1 MCARFGKSKRGGGD
15 AIVSFC
21 RLYKP
26 QELGCHQGVL
36 DATDMVNFGML
47 NPSSAQ
53 YGLENLQESGSVGFE
68 DQVSYTFHPQTV
80 VYARAQYYGG

>member
-1 MCARFGKSKRGGGD
+1 M
-15 AIVSFC
+15 
-21 RLYKP
+21 
-26 QELGCHQGVL
+26 L